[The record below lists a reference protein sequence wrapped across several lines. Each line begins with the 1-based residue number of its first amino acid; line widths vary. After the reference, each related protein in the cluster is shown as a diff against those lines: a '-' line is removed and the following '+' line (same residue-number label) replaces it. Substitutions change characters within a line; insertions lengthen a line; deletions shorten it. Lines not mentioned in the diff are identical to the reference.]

1 VFIAHQHNARNGYTP
16 TMIDDGAFWGGT
28 RRVRVG
34 CELTYDLPY
43 AAPLMFVLEPKNRPS
58 QRILDARRAFSPI
71 LEPGAF
77 RTYEDAHGNIVWR
90 VLAPAGRFLVH
101 HDLILQVA
109 AGLDPVRPELTG
121 TPVHDLPD
129 NVIVY
134 TLPSRYC
141 PSDLFVQDAWN
152 LFGNAPEGWARV
164 QAVCDWL
171 HANIVYGAGSNA
183 SSTALDAYFSRRG
196 VCRDFAHLGVS
207 FCRALNIPA
216 RYVCGYLP
224 DIGVPLDGLPMDFH
238 AWFQVFLGGAWRT
251 FDARHNTPRTGRVII
266 ATGRDAAD
274 TAFSTTYGMTQLALI
289 HVWADDA
296 GLETQLSANAPRL
309 GSNP

>member
-1 VFIAHQHNARNGYTP
+1 
-16 TMIDDGAFWGGT
+16 MIDDGVFFGGT

-34 CELTYDLPY
+34 CELSYELPY
-43 AAPLMFVLEPKNRPS
+43 PAPLMFVLEPKDRPS
-58 QRILDARRAFSPI
+58 QRILDSRRAFSPI
-71 LEPGAF
+71 LGPERF
-77 RTYEDAHGNIVWR
+77 RSYEDAHGNIIWR
-90 VLAPAGRFLVH
+90 VNAPAGRFEVL
-101 HDLILQVA
+101 HDVILQVSA
-109 AGLDPVRPELTG
+109 SLDPVIPELTG
-121 TPVHDLPD
+121 TPIHELPD
-129 NVIVY
+129 EVIVY

-152 LFGNAPEGWARV
+152 LFGNTPEGWARV

-171 HANIVYGAGSNA
+171 HANITYGAGSNA

-224 DIGVPLDGLPMDFH
+224 DIGVPPDGLPMDFH
-238 AWFQVFLGGAWRT
+238 AWFEVYLGGAWRT
-251 FDARHNTPRTGRVII
+251 FDARHNHPRTGRVII

-274 TAFSTTYGMTQLALI
+274 TAFSTTYGPTQLTMI
-289 HVWADDA
+289 RVWADEAQPQDHLPKPDEVA
-296 GLETQLSANAPRL
+296 RL
-309 GSNP
+309 GSRA